1 MKKGRQG
8 IRINPATKLNICRD
22 PEDNFVLELA
32 QAEQAD
38 YIVTR
43 DKDLLDMKKWK
54 KTLIVKPEN
63 FLPVLR
69 NMGIINS

>member
-1 MKKGRQG
+1 LLAYKG

-54 KTLIVKPEN
+54 KTL
-63 FLPVLR
+63 
-69 NMGIINS
+69 